1 MTPKGRRQPRATTCF
16 VRQRRHVCRKAD
28 REAWISAIQD
38 LQTVGLAAQARGYS
52 SAPPWSAACV
62 IEMASPHPA
71 FDLIRG
77 RCPAL
82 RARPT
87 ACQCG
92 QGDVKRRRKAA
103 DRARRSF
110 SRSCN
115 SKTRP
120 PGREALDGSRG
131 CLYPCAPITLVKMK
145 IHVYRLPKAAGTDCS
160 QPVRRRR
167 TCSACRP

>member
-16 VRQRRHVCRKAD
+16 VRQRRHVCRKAG
-28 REAWISAIQD
+28 REAWIPAIQD

-52 SAPPWSAACV
+52 SAPLFAPSCV
-62 IEMASPHPA
+62 RLDQGPLPGASCPPHGMPV
-71 FDLIRG
+71 RPG
-77 RCPAL
+77 RRQTP
-82 RARPT
+82 P
-87 ACQCG
+87 
-92 QGDVKRRRKAA
+92 QG
-103 DRARRSF
+103 RRS
-110 SRSCN
+110 SQTILLQILQL
-115 SKTRP
+115 KDP
-120 PGREALDGSRG
+120 APGREAPDGSRG

>member
-1 MTPKGRRQPRATTCF
+1 MAPKGRRQPRATMCF
-16 VRQRRHVCRKAD
+16 VRQRRHVCRKAG
-28 REAWISAIQD
+28 REAWIPAIQD
-38 LQTVGLAAQARGYS
+38 LQTVGLAPAAQARGYS
-52 SAPPWSAACV
+52 SAPLWSAACV
-62 IEMASPHPA
+62 IETASPHPA

-92 QGDVKRRRKAA
+92 QGDVKG
-103 DRARRSF
+103 RRS
-110 SRSCN
+110 SQTILLQILQL
-115 SKTRP
+115 KDP
-120 PGREALDGSRG
+120 APGREAPDGSRG

-145 IHVYRLPKAAGTDCS
+145 IHVYRLPKVAGTDCS
-160 QPVRRRR
+160 QPVRCRR